1 MKVYLIGTDDFKS
14 ELKNVGLTVY
24 GGEEDNEKIMNSE
37 IFRRTVTDPEVEAVV
52 SLILQVIFK
61 KFEQRL
67 LEKMRDLTII
77 SLIWLLCIC

>member
-1 MKVYLIGTDDFKS
+1 MIGTDDFKS

-52 SLILQVIFK
+52 SFISKEFF

-67 LEKMRDLTII
+67 LEKMKDLTII